1 MADYRSGE
9 ARASGA
15 AAAEAPA
22 DWSPRDQDYKAGAL
36 TAALLLAFLF
46 PFIRFDVRPFVV
58 TGASMSPALPMGALA
73 LVDPVAPSTLVVGDV
88 VTYALR
94 GSTVTH
100 RVAAIEERAN
110 TRAFSMRGDRNPV
123 ADTEWLEL
131 GDRVGLVRGHVPFV
145 GYLVGYA
152 QAYWRAVLMLVS
164 AFVFVACAA
173 LLLLSAG
180 SGSRSVPFPSSHP
193 S

>member
-1 MADYRSGE
+1 MAYHLSGE
-9 ARASGA
+9 GRASGA
-15 AAAEAPA
+15 AVEGRAGR
-22 DWSPRDQDYKAGAL
+22 SPRDQDYKAGAL

-58 TGASMSPALPMGALA
+58 TGASMGPAVPMGALA
-73 LVDPVAPSTLVVGDV
+73 LVESVSPSALAVGDV

-100 RVAAIEERAN
+100 RVAGIEERAT
-110 TRAFSMRGDRNPV
+110 TRVFSMRGDRNPV
-123 ADTEWLEL
+123 VDTEWLEL
-131 GDRVGLVRGHVPFV
+131 GDRVGLVRAHVPFV
-145 GYLVGYA
+145 GYVVGYA
-152 QAYWRAVLMLVS
+152 QAYWRVALMLVS

-193 S
+193 C